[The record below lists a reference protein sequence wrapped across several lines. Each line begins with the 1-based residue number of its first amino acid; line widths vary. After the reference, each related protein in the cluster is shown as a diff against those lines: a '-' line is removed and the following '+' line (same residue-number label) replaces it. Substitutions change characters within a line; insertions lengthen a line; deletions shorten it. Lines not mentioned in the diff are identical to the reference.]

1 MVEIAYPPSNFDLA
15 RALVGADT
23 LPAPAEPEKPSWGM
37 PPGWGA
43 RAGEF
48 KQGYLTVTA
57 EARQRL
63 LEAEALRKR
72 MAGTTKHAADRR
84 REQAERDAQAE
95 AERQA
100 AGDPREQLAA
110 AHRLRAEALAAVERL
125 VPQAERGAGLV
136 AELEARQIDV
146 TAAVDSADRD
156 AAERLRA
163 AIAAGADEL
172 PLNRRADAM
181 QAEAAKAAGKLGVA
195 RTALAQLEGEQAEA
209 RTAAEGWDRAVRRA
223 AIQVLIDEGAAIAA
237 LDAAAAEKRRQLDAL
252 AVELTSQTR
261 SLDGSGNALRLP
273 AKISRVLA
281 GPPDQQL
288 VTARSVAA
296 AQPWAEQFAALVA
309 EPGAA

>member
-1 MVEIAYPPSNFDLA
+1 MSRPSA
-15 RALVGADT
+15 TRRPRPSGRPRAI
-23 LPAPAEPEKPSWGM
+23 
-37 PPGWGA
+37 
-43 RAGEF
+43 RASSS
-48 KQGYLTVTA
+48 
-57 EARQRL
+57 
-63 LEAEALRKR
+63 
-72 MAGTTKHAADRR
+72 RR
-84 REQAERDAQAE
+84 RTGCA
-95 AERQA
+95 
-100 AGDPREQLAA
+100 PRPWP
-110 AHRLRAEALAAVERL
+110 RSSGWCRGPRAR
-125 VPQAERGAGLV
+125 AGLV
-136 AELEARQIDV
+136 AELEARQVDV

-163 AIAAGADEL
+163 AIAAGADDL
-172 PLNRRADAM
+172 PLSRRVDAM

-209 RTAAEGWDRAVRRA
+209 RTAAEGCDRAVRRA
-223 AIQVLIDEGAAIAA
+223 AIQVLIDEGAALADEIAA